1 MNKTRLSEC
10 KNIIWDWNGTLLN
23 DLDVCVTAINRLLEK
38 RNLPTISSGHYT
50 EIFTFPVKDYYAT
63 VGFDFSQESFE
74 VVAVEFMDHY
84 FQLVSEADLHLS
96 VKDTLLYFQRAGHKQ
111 IILSAMEQIE
121 LIKLVKSRKI
131 ESFFSHIFGI
141 QDNLADGKLD
151 MARSA
156 IVESGFDRNLTCLI
170 GDTLHDAEVATELG
184 INCLLIADGHQS
196 EARLKQSGYPVI
208 QSLGEIENVFKVNI
222 R

>member
-1 MNKTRLSEC
+1 MNKTKLSEC
-10 KNIIWDWNGTLLN
+10 RNIIWDWNGTLLN
-23 DLDVCVTAINRLLEK
+23 DLDVCVTAINLLLEK
-38 RNLPTISSGHYT
+38 RNLPAISSGHYT
-50 EIFTFPVKDYYAT
+50 EIFTFPVKDYYVTA
-63 VGFDFSQESFE
+63 GFDFSQEPFE
-74 VVAVEFMDHY
+74 MVAVEFMDHY
-84 FQLVSEADLHLS
+84 FKLVSEADLHPS
-96 VKDTLLYFQRAGHKQ
+96 VKDTLLYFQRNGHKQ
-111 IILSAMEQIE
+111 IILSAMEQTE

-131 ESFFSHIFGI
+131 DSFFSHIFGI
-141 QDNLADGKLD
+141 QDNLAHGKLD

-208 QSLGEIENVFKVNI
+208 RSLEEIKTVF
-222 R
+222 

>member
-38 RNLPTISSGHYT
+38 RNLPPISNGHYT
-50 EIFTFPVKDYYAT
+50 EIFTFPVKDYYVTA
-63 VGFDFSQESFE
+63 GFDFSQEPFE
-74 VVAVEFMDHY
+74 MVAVEFMDHY
-84 FQLVSEADLHLS
+84 FQLVSEANLHIS
-96 VKDTLLYFQRAGHKQ
+96 VNDTLLYFQKTGHEQ
-111 IILSAMEQIE
+111 IILSAMEQTE

-141 QDNLADGKLD
+141 QDNLAHGKLE

-156 IVESGFDRNLTCLI
+156 IVESGFDRNLTCLV

-196 EARLKQSGYPVI
+196 EARLKQSGFPVI
-208 QSLGEIENVFKVNI
+208 RSLGEIENVFKVNI